1 MLRKVVSSHQMR
13 TTLNIDEDALLE
25 VRRYAEQRSIS
36 LGESATSLIFR
47 GAASQPEFRMT
58 NGWAL
63 LDSVRGAPPLTNE
76 TVKQLADED
85 LDAEEQRAFSPGR

>member
-1 MLRKVVSSHQMR
+1 M
-13 TTLNIDEDALLE
+13 NINEDALHE
-25 VRRYAEQRSIS
+25 VRKYAGQRSIS
-36 LGESATSLIFR
+36 LGEAATSLIVR